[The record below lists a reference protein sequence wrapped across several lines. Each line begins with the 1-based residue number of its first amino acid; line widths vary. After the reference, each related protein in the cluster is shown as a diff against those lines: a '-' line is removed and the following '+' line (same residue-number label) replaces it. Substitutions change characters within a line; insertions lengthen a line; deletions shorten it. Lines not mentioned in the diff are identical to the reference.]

1 MEKRLFKILMI
12 LMLLGIV
19 CITFYLNM
27 WNTEKPTMIAK
38 NGRMN
43 LLDWDFKK
51 DGIVHLDG
59 QWEIYF
65 NQLLKPQDIKKREV
79 ERYFYIPGKLKEQL
93 DGNTTGYMT
102 LHLRVV
108 VPEDVVYGI
117 RIDSMLTSS
126 KVWVNGVE
134 QGGHGKV
141 GKNIKNEKAIYLPVY
156 GYFTPEDG
164 VVDIVI
170 QTSNYRD
177 ISPNIRSMD
186 FGLKNQIMDEY
197 MMNISMDNV
206 IIGGL
211 LMIELTYLAIYFLRG
226 KEKSFLYFS
235 ILCFLIQ
242 LRCCILN
249 ERVLVQLYPHM
260 PYELLSK
267 TAAITYYL
275 WIWTY
280 VLFLKE
286 QFKDVSDK
294 IIYFSMVFG
303 SVFTVI
309 CLMTENM
316 IYDQLGILTQVLLLC
331 IIIYILIFLIK
342 KSIKGDQKGK
352 LSLVAFFVLIITAM
366 NDIFVNNGV
375 LNNIYIFQIGM
386 FVFAFLESYMLAV
399 NFSMGFNRIKE
410 LSIENQEIY
419 EKSIRDSLTN
429 LYNHKYIKQV
439 LSNKIEDYKENKEG
453 FIVLMV
459 DLDHFK
465 SINDKYGHPFGDKVL
480 VRISNLFMK
489 MLRATDTIGRYGG
502 EEFLI
507 ILPNTN
513 MVEARKIAER
523 IRKSVE
529 NLIWDDSLLKTSISI
544 GLYENEATTK
554 EECIKKVDDLLY
566 RAKKNGRNR
575 VEEYMGNSSQK
586 IKNYA

>member
-1 MEKRLFKILMI
+1 
-12 LMLLGIV
+12 
-19 CITFYLNM
+19 M

-65 NQLLKPQDIKKREV
+65 NQLLKPQDIKNREV

-141 GKNIKNEKAIYLPVY
+141 GKNIKDEKAIYLPVY

-575 VEEYMGNSSQK
+575 VEEYMGNSSRK

>member
-65 NQLLKPQDIKKREV
+65 NQLLKPQDIKNREV

-141 GKNIKNEKAIYLPVY
+141 GKNIKDEKAIYLPVY

-575 VEEYMGNSSQK
+575 VEEYMGNSSRK